1 MPASTRID
9 PMSHSSARRPSS
21 RPSAQARASWI
32 SLFAVL
38 MMFIG
43 PLVSQSMPMDHKMA
57 AMPMEH
63 AAPSMEHG
71 AQGEDH
77 DQGAGSGELHVLLEK
92 CGYCSLFFHCPAL
105 PQAKG
110 LAGVQPQRPTVSYFI
125 LPHPGHATQAVF
137 PGARTRAPPSLA

>member
-1 MPASTRID
+1 
-9 PMSHSSARRPSS
+9 MSAVRPQPL
-21 RPSAQARASWI
+21 RCAKARASCI
-32 SLFAVL
+32 SLFAML

-57 AMPMEH
+57 AMPMERT
-63 AAPSMEHG
+63 APGMEHG

-77 DQGAGSGELHVLLEK
+77 DQGAGSSELHVLLEK

-105 PQAKG
+105 PQARG
-110 LAGVQPQRPTVSYFI
+110 LAGVQPQRPTVSYFT
-125 LPHPGHATQAVF
+125 LPHPGHAAQPVF

>member
-1 MPASTRID
+1 MRIESTH
-9 PMSHSSARRPSS
+9 PVSAVRPQLL
-21 RPSAQARASWI
+21 RCAKARASWI
-32 SLFAVL
+32 SLFAML

-43 PLVSQSMPMDHKMA
+43 PLVSQSMPLDHKMA
-57 AMPMEH
+57 AMPL
-63 AAPSMEHG
+63 EHG

-77 DQGAGSGELHVLLEK
+77 NQGAGSSELHVLLEK

>member
-1 MPASTRID
+1 MKAL
-9 PMSHSSARRPSS
+9 
-21 RPSAQARASWI
+21 SAQRAPSQVSAKARASWI
-32 SLFAVL
+32 SLFAML

-77 DQGAGSGELHVLLEK
+77 DQGAGSSELHVLLEK